1 MTEDEYI
8 EKLVVKHNKILNALS
23 EEYPNTDWEELLPVA
38 ALLMIADGL
47 DDVTKGS
54 LASVTENRNR
64 RELGI

>member
-47 DDVTKGS
+47 DS
-54 LASVTENRNR
+54 LHDN
-64 RELGI
+64 L